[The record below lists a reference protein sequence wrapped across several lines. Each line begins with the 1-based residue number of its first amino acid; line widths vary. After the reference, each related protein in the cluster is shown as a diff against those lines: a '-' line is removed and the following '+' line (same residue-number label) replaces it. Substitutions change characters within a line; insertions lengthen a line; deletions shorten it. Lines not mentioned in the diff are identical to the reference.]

1 MLDFEQY
8 IDIFIDESKEHL
20 QSLNQCLL
28 DYESNTENLETVN
41 EIFRIAHTLKGM
53 SATMG
58 FETIASLT
66 HKMENILDGIRSH
79 KLQTTG
85 EMVDIL
91 FEGLDILEE
100 EVKSIETT
108 GKEKEIDIK
117 NIIARL
123 DDIEKQKP
131 SKAKETIKNTLDSDN
146 SNDSHVLEISQEDKE
161 TIVNVALD
169 MAENGFQIYKLWIK
183 LEKGCMLKAARAFL
197 VFKSL
202 EAKGEIVYSSPSSDD
217 IEDEKFEDSFIVL
230 YSTKL
235 SIEEVEKIVIEVSE
249 VETVEISIYDITKDD
264 VSKSEQSQ
272 VVDVQTNEQII
283 SEDKGNIN
291 LKENKTDI
299 KNEIVKDKK
308 VESDSVTKKSKT
320 GKTVRVD
327 IDRLDNLMN
336 LVSELIIV
344 KTRLEDD
351 EISSNQQNMNDAVE
365 YLERI
370 TTSLHDAVT
379 KVRMVPVER
388 VFNRFP
394 RMVRDLSKDLN
405 KEIELFM
412 AGEETEVDRTVIDEI
427 GDPLIHLL
435 RNSIDHGI
443 EVPEVRLQKGKNEK
457 GKVNL
462 NAYPDGNTVVI
473 EVSDDGAGIN
483 VEKVKQK
490 AIDKGLIT
498 TEQAREMDSNKAAE
512 LIFAPGFS
520 TADKVSDISGRG
532 VGLDVVLTKIEALGG
547 NVEIETEK
555 DKGSRF
561 IIRLPLTLAIIQAL
575 LVIIGDEKYAIPLN
589 NIKEITDI
597 NTEEIRLIEQKEVIL
612 YRDNPLP
619 LLRLSEVLDCKE
631 QNRAQGEATV
641 VIVKK
646 GDKEIGLI
654 IDSLI
659 GQQEIVIKS
668 LGRYLNFVKEIAGAT
683 ILGNGGVALIID
695 TNSLF

>member
-1 MLDFEQY
+1 MLDLEQY
-8 IDIFIDESKEHL
+8 IDIFIEESKEHL
-20 QSLNQCLL
+20 QNLNQCLL
-28 DYESNTENLETVN
+28 DYETNTEKLETVN

-79 KLQTTG
+79 KLKTTP

-108 GKEKEIDIK
+108 GKEKVIDIQ

-123 DDIEKQKP
+123 DNIENPKDKVEKNAKP
-131 SKAKETIKNTLDSDN
+131 KVEENTDDFQIG
-146 SNDSHVLEISQEDKE
+146 EEDKE
-161 TIVNVALD
+161 VIMNVAADL
-169 MAENGFQIYKLWIK
+169 AEKGFKLFKVWVK
-183 LEKGCMLKAARAFL
+183 LEDACMLKAARAFL
-197 VFKSL
+197 VFKTL
-202 EAKGEIVYSSPSSDD
+202 ESKGEIVYSHPSSDD
-217 IEDEKFEDSFIVL
+217 IEDEQFEDFFTVL
-230 YSTKL
+230 FSTKL
-235 SIEEVEKIVIEVSE
+235 SEKEISELVLDVSE
-249 VETVEISIYDITKDD
+249 VETAKVNLYDITTIKNQEEHVEIQEIDKLASNNLD
-264 VSKSEQSQ
+264 QDNNLLEKSA
-272 VVDVQTNEQII
+272 
-283 SEDKGNIN
+283 DK
-291 LKENKTDI
+291 NKDI
-299 KNEIVKDKK
+299 KK
-308 VESDSVTKKSKT
+308 SDTETTSKKSKA

-351 EISSNQQNMNDAVE
+351 EISSDQQNMSEAVE

-394 RMVRDLSKDLN
+394 RMVRDLSRDLN

-412 AGEETEVDRTVIDEI
+412 KGEETEVDRTVIDEI

-443 EVPEVRLQKGKNEK
+443 EVPEVRLQKGKSEK
-457 GKVNL
+457 GRVNL

-490 AIDKGLIT
+490 AIEKGLIT
-498 TEQAREMDSNKAAE
+498 IEQAREMDSNKAAE
-512 LIFAPGFS
+512 MIFAPGFS
-520 TADKVSDISGRG
+520 TADKVSDVSGRG

-575 LVIIGDEKYAIPLN
+575 LVVIGNEKYAIPLN

-597 NTEEIRLIEQKEVIL
+597 NTKEIRLIEQKEVIL

-619 LLRLSEVLDCKE
+619 LLRLSQALDCKD
-631 QNRAQGEATV
+631 QNKTEVEVTV

-659 GQQEIVIKS
+659 GQQEIVIKA

>member
-20 QSLNQCLL
+20 QNLNQCLL
-28 DYESNTENLETVN
+28 DYEANTENLETVN

-79 KLQTTG
+79 KLQTTP

-100 EVKSIETT
+100 EVKSIETS

-117 NIIARL
+117 NIISRL
-123 DDIEKQKP
+123 DDIENQRAGSAKAPIK
-131 SKAKETIKNTLDSDN
+131 SKADSVDN
-146 SNDSHVLEISQEDKE
+146 HELEISEEDRD
-161 TIVNVALD
+161 TIISVAAD
-169 MAENGFQIYKLWIK
+169 MAENGFKVFKLWIK
-183 LEKGCMLKAARAFL
+183 LEDGCMLKAARAFL

-202 EAKGEIVYSSPSSDD
+202 ESKGEIVYSSPSSDD
-217 IEDEKFEDSFIVL
+217 IEDEKFEDSFTVL
-230 YSTKL
+230 YSSKL
-235 SIEEVEKIVIEVSE
+235 SSDEVEKIVMEVSE
-249 VETVEISIYDITKDD
+249 IEKVEISIFDISKATI
-264 VSKSEQSQ
+264 SKSENIESIKSM
-272 VVDVQTNEQII
+272 DDNEAQF
-283 SEDKGNIN
+283 EELTKNIN
-291 LKENKTDI
+291 LENKSDT
-299 KNEIVKDKK
+299 KNDSNQDKQA
-308 VESDSVTKKSKT
+308 EGDAGSKKNKT

-412 AGEETEVDRTVIDEI
+412 SGEETEVDRTVIDEI

-443 EVPEVRLQKGKNEK
+443 EIPEVRLEK
-457 GKVNL
+457 GKKEKGRVNL

-483 VEKVKQK
+483 VDKVKQK

-498 TEQAREMDSNKAAE
+498 AEQAREMDANKAAE

-575 LVIIGDEKYAIPLN
+575 LVIVGEEKYAIPLN

-631 QNRAQGEATV
+631 QKRTQGEATV

-668 LGRYLNFVKEIAGAT
+668 LGRYLNFVKQIAGAT

>member
-20 QSLNQCLL
+20 QNLNQCLL
-28 DYESNTENLETVN
+28 DYEANTENLETVN

-79 KLQTTG
+79 KLQTTP

-100 EVKSIETT
+100 EVKSIETS

-117 NIIARL
+117 NIISRL
-123 DDIEKQKP
+123 DDIENQRAGSAKAPIK
-131 SKAKETIKNTLDSDN
+131 SKADSVDN
-146 SNDSHVLEISQEDKE
+146 HELEISEEDRD
-161 TIVNVALD
+161 TIISVAAD
-169 MAENGFQIYKLWIK
+169 MAENGFKVFKLWIK
-183 LEKGCMLKAARAFL
+183 LEDGCMLKAARAFL

-202 EAKGEIVYSSPSSDD
+202 ESKGEIVYSSPSSDD
-217 IEDEKFEDSFIVL
+217 IEDEKFEDSFTVL
-230 YSTKL
+230 YSSKL
-235 SIEEVEKIVIEVSE
+235 SSDEVEKIVMEVSE
-249 VETVEISIYDITKDD
+249 IEKVEISIFDISKATI
-264 VSKSEQSQ
+264 SKSENIESIKSM
-272 VVDVQTNEQII
+272 DDNEAQF
-283 SEDKGNIN
+283 EELTKNIN
-291 LKENKTDI
+291 LENKSDT
-299 KNEIVKDKK
+299 KNDSNQDKQA
-308 VESDSVTKKSKT
+308 EGDAGAKKNKT

-412 AGEETEVDRTVIDEI
+412 SGEETEVDRTVIDEI

-443 EVPEVRLQKGKNEK
+443 EIPEVRLEK
-457 GKVNL
+457 GKKEKGRVNL

-483 VEKVKQK
+483 VDKVKQK

-498 TEQAREMDSNKAAE
+498 AEQAREMDANKAAE

-575 LVIIGDEKYAIPLN
+575 LVIVGEEKYAIPLN

-631 QNRAQGEATV
+631 QKRTQGEATV

-668 LGRYLNFVKEIAGAT
+668 LGRYLNFVKQIAGAT

>member
-20 QSLNQCLL
+20 QNLNQCLL
-28 DYESNTENLETVN
+28 DYEANTENLETVN

-79 KLQTTG
+79 KLQTTP

-100 EVKSIETT
+100 EVKSIETS

-117 NIIARL
+117 NIISRL
-123 DDIEKQKP
+123 DDIENQRAGSAKAPIK
-131 SKAKETIKNTLDSDN
+131 SKADSVDN
-146 SNDSHVLEISQEDKE
+146 HELEISEEDRD
-161 TIVNVALD
+161 TIISVAAD
-169 MAENGFQIYKLWIK
+169 MAENGFKVFKLWIK
-183 LEKGCMLKAARAFL
+183 LEDGCMLKAARAFL

-202 EAKGEIVYSSPSSDD
+202 ESKGEIVYSSPSSDD
-217 IEDEKFEDSFIVL
+217 IEDEKFEDSFTVL
-230 YSTKL
+230 YSSKL
-235 SIEEVEKIVIEVSE
+235 SSDEVEKIVMKVSE
-249 VETVEISIYDITKDD
+249 IEKVEISIFDISKATI
-264 VSKSEQSQ
+264 SKSENIESIKTM
-272 VVDVQTNEQII
+272 DDNEAQF
-283 SEDKGNIN
+283 EELTKNIN
-291 LKENKTDI
+291 LENKSDT
-299 KNEIVKDKK
+299 KNDSNQDKQA
-308 VESDSVTKKSKT
+308 EGDAGAKKNKT

-412 AGEETEVDRTVIDEI
+412 SGEETEVDRTVIDEI

-443 EVPEVRLQKGKNEK
+443 EIPEVRLEK
-457 GKVNL
+457 GKKEKGRVNL

-483 VEKVKQK
+483 VDKVKQK

-498 TEQAREMDSNKAAE
+498 AEQAREMDANKAAE

-575 LVIIGDEKYAIPLN
+575 LVIVGEEKYAIPLN

-631 QNRAQGEATV
+631 QKRAQGEATV

-668 LGRYLNFVKEIAGAT
+668 LGRYLNFVKQIAGAT

>member
-8 IDIFIDESKEHL
+8 VDIFIDESKEHL

-28 DYESNTENLETVN
+28 NFEENRENLETVN

-58 FETIASLT
+58 FEVIASLT
-66 HKMENILDGIRSH
+66 HKMENILDGIRGQ
-79 KLQTTG
+79 KLYAEQ
-85 EMVDIL
+85 EIVDIL

-100 EVKSIETT
+100 QIKAIESE
-108 GKEKEIDIK
+108 GKEKSIDITD
-117 NIIARL
+117 IIKRL
-123 DDIEKQKP
+123 EIIEKGGNPLKKETP
-131 SKAKETIKNTLDSDN
+131 SQSSKIEQTSGISISSEDLETIKS
-146 SNDSHVLEISQEDKE
+146 
-161 TIVNVALD
+161 VAGE
-169 MAENGFQIYKLWIK
+169 MS
-183 LEKGCMLKAARAFL
+183 EKGFKIHSLQIELEPNCMLKAARAFL

-202 EAKGEIVYSSPSSDD
+202 EENGEIVYSDPSSDD
-217 IEDEKFEDSFIVL
+217 IEDEKFESSFTL
-230 YSTKL
+230 LFSSTLPQEDIKKL
-235 SIEEVEKIVIEVSE
+235 IMDVSE
-249 VETVEISIYDITKDD
+249 VKSVVIAEYDINT
-264 VSKSEQSQ
+264 SKLSQ
-272 VVDVQTNEQII
+272 EIHVNNEKEII
-283 SEDKGNIN
+283 NEANNI
-291 LKENKTDI
+291 E
-299 KNEIVKDKK
+299 KNETLLEENEGKEKIEKK
-308 VESDSVTKKSKT
+308 NKAA
-320 GKTVRVD
+320 KTVRVD

-351 EISSNQQNMNDAVE
+351 EISSDEQSMGEAVE

-394 RMVRDLSKDLN
+394 RMIRDLSKDLN
-405 KEIELFM
+405 KEIELHM
-412 AGEETEVDRTVIDEI
+412 SGEETEVDRTVIDEI

-443 EVPEVRLQKGKNEK
+443 ETPEKRLEKGKSEK

-462 NAYPDGNTVVI
+462 IAYPDGNTVVI

-483 VEKVKQK
+483 VEKVKQI
-490 AIDKGLIT
+490 AISREIIT
-498 TEQAREMDSNKAAE
+498 SEQAKELDINRAAE
-512 LIFAPGFS
+512 LIFEPGFS
-520 TADKVSDISGRG
+520 TADKISDISGRG
-532 VGLDVVLTKIEALGG
+532 VGLDVVKTKIEALGG
-547 NVEIETEK
+547 NVEIETET
-555 DKGSRF
+555 DKGSKF

-575 LVIIGDEKYAIPLN
+575 LVIVGGEKYAIPLN
-589 NIKEITDI
+589 NIKEITSID
-597 NTEEIRLIEQKEVIL
+597 TKGIRLVEKKEMIL
-612 YRDNPLP
+612 YRGNTLP
-619 LLRLSEVLDCKE
+619 LVRLSEALMCAEIKE
-631 QNRAQGEATV
+631 LEDEATV

-646 GDKEIGLI
+646 GEREIGLI
-654 IDSLI
+654 VDNLI

-668 LGRYLNFVKEIAGAT
+668 LGKYLSFVNQIAGAT

>member
-20 QSLNQCLL
+20 QNLNQCLL
-28 DYESNTENLETVN
+28 DYEANTENLETVN

-79 KLQTTG
+79 KLQTTP

-100 EVKSIETT
+100 EVKSIETS

-117 NIIARL
+117 NIISRL
-123 DDIEKQKP
+123 DDIENQRAGSAKAPIK
-131 SKAKETIKNTLDSDN
+131 SKIDSVDN
-146 SNDSHVLEISQEDKE
+146 HELEISEEDRD
-161 TIVNVALD
+161 TIISVAAD
-169 MAENGFQIYKLWIK
+169 MAENGFKVFKLWIK
-183 LEKGCMLKAARAFL
+183 LEDGCMLKAARAFL

-202 EAKGEIVYSSPSSDD
+202 ESKGEIVYSSPSSDD
-217 IEDEKFEDSFIVL
+217 IEDEKFEDSFTVL
-230 YSTKL
+230 YSSKL
-235 SIEEVEKIVIEVSE
+235 SSDEVEKIVMEVSE
-249 VETVEISIYDITKDD
+249 IEKVEISIFDISKATI
-264 VSKSEQSQ
+264 SKSENIESIKSM
-272 VVDVQTNEQII
+272 DDNEAQF
-283 SEDKGNIN
+283 EELTKNIN
-291 LKENKTDI
+291 LENKSDT
-299 KNEIVKDKK
+299 KNDSNQDKQA
-308 VESDSVTKKSKT
+308 EGDAASKKNKT

-412 AGEETEVDRTVIDEI
+412 SGEETEVDRTVIDEI

-443 EVPEVRLQKGKNEK
+443 EIPEVRLEK
-457 GKVNL
+457 GKKEKGRVNL

-483 VEKVKQK
+483 VDKVKQK

-498 TEQAREMDSNKAAE
+498 AEQAREMDANKAAE

-575 LVIIGDEKYAIPLN
+575 LVIVGEEKYAIPLN

-631 QNRAQGEATV
+631 QKRAQGEATV

-668 LGRYLNFVKEIAGAT
+668 LGRYLNFVKQIAGAT

>member
-20 QSLNQCLL
+20 QNLNQCLL
-28 DYESNTENLETVN
+28 DYEANTENLETVN

-79 KLQTTG
+79 KLQTTP

-100 EVKSIETT
+100 EVKSIETS

-117 NIIARL
+117 NIISRL
-123 DDIEKQKP
+123 DDIENQRAGSAKAPIK
-131 SKAKETIKNTLDSDN
+131 SKADSVDN
-146 SNDSHVLEISQEDKE
+146 HELEISEEDRD
-161 TIVNVALD
+161 TIISVAAD
-169 MAENGFQIYKLWIK
+169 MAENGFKVFKLWIK
-183 LEKGCMLKAARAFL
+183 LEDGCMLKAARAFL

-202 EAKGEIVYSSPSSDD
+202 ESKGEIVYSSPSSDD
-217 IEDEKFEDSFIVL
+217 IEDEKFEDSFTVL
-230 YSTKL
+230 YSSKL
-235 SIEEVEKIVIEVSE
+235 SSDEVEKIVMEVSE
-249 VETVEISIYDITKDD
+249 IEKVEISIFDISKATI
-264 VSKSEQSQ
+264 SKSENIESIKSM
-272 VVDVQTNEQII
+272 DDNETQF
-283 SEDKGNIN
+283 EELTKNIN
-291 LKENKTDI
+291 LENKSDT
-299 KNEIVKDKK
+299 KNDSNQDKQA
-308 VESDSVTKKSKT
+308 EGDAASKKNKT

-412 AGEETEVDRTVIDEI
+412 SGEETEVDRTVIDEI

-443 EVPEVRLQKGKNEK
+443 EIPEVRLEK
-457 GKVNL
+457 GKKEKGRVNL

-483 VEKVKQK
+483 VDKVKQK

-498 TEQAREMDSNKAAE
+498 AEQAREMDANKAAE

-575 LVIIGDEKYAIPLN
+575 LVIVGEEKYAIPLN

-631 QNRAQGEATV
+631 QKRAQGEATV

-668 LGRYLNFVKEIAGAT
+668 LGRYLNFVKQIAGAT

>member
-20 QSLNQCLL
+20 QNLNQCLL
-28 DYESNTENLETVN
+28 DYEANTENLETVN

-79 KLQTTG
+79 KLQTTP

-100 EVKSIETT
+100 EVKSIETS

-117 NIIARL
+117 NIISRL
-123 DDIEKQKP
+123 DDIENQRAGSAKAPIK
-131 SKAKETIKNTLDSDN
+131 SKVDSVDN
-146 SNDSHVLEISQEDKE
+146 HELEISEEDRD
-161 TIVNVALD
+161 TIISVAAD
-169 MAENGFQIYKLWIK
+169 MAENGFKVFKLWIK
-183 LEKGCMLKAARAFL
+183 LEDGCMLKAARAFL

-202 EAKGEIVYSSPSSDD
+202 ESKGEIVYSSPSSDD
-217 IEDEKFEDSFIVL
+217 IEDEKFEDSFTVL
-230 YSTKL
+230 YSSKL
-235 SIEEVEKIVIEVSE
+235 SSDEVEKIVMEVSE
-249 VETVEISIYDITKDD
+249 IEKVEISIFDISKATI
-264 VSKSEQSQ
+264 SKSENIESIKSM
-272 VVDVQTNEQII
+272 DDNEAQF
-283 SEDKGNIN
+283 EELTKNIN
-291 LKENKTDI
+291 LENKSDT
-299 KNEIVKDKK
+299 KNDSNQDKQA
-308 VESDSVTKKSKT
+308 EGDAGAKKNKT

-412 AGEETEVDRTVIDEI
+412 SGEETEVDRTVIDEI

-443 EVPEVRLQKGKNEK
+443 EIPEVRLEK
-457 GKVNL
+457 GKKEKGRVNL

-483 VEKVKQK
+483 VDKVKQK

-498 TEQAREMDSNKAAE
+498 AEQAREMDANKAAE

-575 LVIIGDEKYAIPLN
+575 LVIVGEEKYAIPLN

-619 LLRLSEVLDCKE
+619 LLRLSEVLDFKE
-631 QNRAQGEATV
+631 QKRAQGEATV

-668 LGRYLNFVKEIAGAT
+668 LGRYLNFVKQIAGAT

>member
-20 QSLNQCLL
+20 QNLNQCLL
-28 DYESNTENLETVN
+28 DYEANTENLETVN

-79 KLQTTG
+79 KLQTTP

-100 EVKSIETT
+100 EVKSIETS

-117 NIIARL
+117 NIISRL
-123 DDIEKQKP
+123 DDIENQRAGSAKAP
-131 SKAKETIKNTLDSDN
+131 IKAKIDSVDN
-146 SNDSHVLEISQEDKE
+146 HELEISEEDRD
-161 TIVNVALD
+161 TIISVAAD
-169 MAENGFQIYKLWIK
+169 MAENGFKVFKLWIK
-183 LEKGCMLKAARAFL
+183 LEDGCMLKAARAFL

-202 EAKGEIVYSSPSSDD
+202 ESKGEIVYSSPSSDD
-217 IEDEKFEDSFIVL
+217 IEDEKFENSFTVL
-230 YSTKL
+230 YSSKL
-235 SIEEVEKIVIEVSE
+235 SSDEVEKIVMEVSE
-249 VETVEISIYDITKDD
+249 IENVEISLFDISKATIN
-264 VSKSEQSQ
+264 KSENIESIKSKDENQNQ
-272 VVDVQTNEQII
+272 LEEINQNII
-283 SEDKGNIN
+283 V
-291 LKENKTDI
+291 ENKSDT
-299 KNEIVKDKK
+299 K
-308 VESDSVTKKSKT
+308 SDSNQDKQSEGDAASKKNKT

-412 AGEETEVDRTVIDEI
+412 SGEETEVDRTVIDEI

-443 EVPEVRLQKGKNEK
+443 ELPEVRLEK
-457 GKVNL
+457 GKKEKGRVNL

-498 TEQAREMDSNKAAE
+498 AEQAREMDANKAAE

-575 LVIIGDEKYAIPLN
+575 LVIVGEEKYAIPLN

-631 QNRAQGEATV
+631 QKRAQGEATV

-668 LGRYLNFVKEIAGAT
+668 LGRYLNFVKQIAGAT

>member
-20 QSLNQCLL
+20 QNLNQCLL
-28 DYESNTENLETVN
+28 DYEANTENLETVN

-79 KLQTTG
+79 KLQTTP

-100 EVKSIETT
+100 EVKSIETS

-117 NIIARL
+117 NIISRL
-123 DDIEKQKP
+123 DDIENQRAGSAKAPIK
-131 SKAKETIKNTLDSDN
+131 SKVDSVDN
-146 SNDSHVLEISQEDKE
+146 HELEISEEDRD
-161 TIVNVALD
+161 TIISVAAD
-169 MAENGFQIYKLWIK
+169 MAENGFKVFKLWIK
-183 LEKGCMLKAARAFL
+183 LEDGCMLKAARAFL

-202 EAKGEIVYSSPSSDD
+202 ESKGEIVYSSPSSDD
-217 IEDEKFEDSFIVL
+217 IEDEKFEDSFTVL
-230 YSTKL
+230 YSSKL
-235 SIEEVEKIVIEVSE
+235 SSDEVEKIVMEVSE
-249 VETVEISIYDITKDD
+249 IEKVEISIFDISKATI
-264 VSKSEQSQ
+264 SKSENIESIKTM
-272 VVDVQTNEQII
+272 DDNEAQF
-283 SEDKGNIN
+283 EELTKNIN
-291 LKENKTDI
+291 LENKSDT
-299 KNEIVKDKK
+299 KNDSNQDKQA
-308 VESDSVTKKSKT
+308 EGDAGSKKNKT

-412 AGEETEVDRTVIDEI
+412 SGEETEVDRTVIDEI

-443 EVPEVRLQKGKNEK
+443 EIPEVRLEK
-457 GKVNL
+457 GKKEKGRVNL

-483 VEKVKQK
+483 VDKVKQK

-498 TEQAREMDSNKAAE
+498 AEQAREMDANKAAE

-575 LVIIGDEKYAIPLN
+575 LVIVGEEKYAIPLN

-631 QNRAQGEATV
+631 QKRAQGEATV

-668 LGRYLNFVKEIAGAT
+668 LGRYLNFVKQIAGAT

>member
-20 QSLNQCLL
+20 QNLNQCLL
-28 DYESNTENLETVN
+28 DYEANTENLETVN

-79 KLQTTG
+79 KLQTTP

-100 EVKSIETT
+100 EVKSIETS

-117 NIIARL
+117 NIISRL
-123 DDIEKQKP
+123 DDIENQRAGSAKAPIK
-131 SKAKETIKNTLDSDN
+131 SKADSVDN
-146 SNDSHVLEISQEDKE
+146 HELEISEEDRD
-161 TIVNVALD
+161 TIISVAAD
-169 MAENGFQIYKLWIK
+169 MAENGFKVFKLWIK
-183 LEKGCMLKAARAFL
+183 LEDGCMLKAARAFL

-202 EAKGEIVYSSPSSDD
+202 ESKGEIVYSSPSSDD
-217 IEDEKFEDSFIVL
+217 IEDEKFEDSFTVL
-230 YSTKL
+230 YSSKL
-235 SIEEVEKIVIEVSE
+235 SSDEVEKIVMEVSE
-249 VETVEISIYDITKDD
+249 IEKVEISIFDISKATI
-264 VSKSEQSQ
+264 SKSESIESIKSM
-272 VVDVQTNEQII
+272 DDNEAQF
-283 SEDKGNIN
+283 EELTKNIN
-291 LKENKTDI
+291 VENKSDA
-299 KNEIVKDKK
+299 K
-308 VESDSVTKKSKT
+308 SDSNQDKQVEGDAGSKKNKT

-412 AGEETEVDRTVIDEI
+412 SGEETEVDRTVIDEI

-443 EVPEVRLQKGKNEK
+443 EIPEVRLEK
-457 GKVNL
+457 GKKEKGRVNL

-483 VEKVKQK
+483 VDKVKQK

-498 TEQAREMDSNKAAE
+498 AEQAREMDANKAAE

-575 LVIIGDEKYAIPLN
+575 LVIVGEEKYAIPLN

-631 QNRAQGEATV
+631 QKRTQGEATV

-668 LGRYLNFVKEIAGAT
+668 LGRYLNFVKQIAGAT

>member
-20 QSLNQCLL
+20 QNLNQCLL
-28 DYESNTENLETVN
+28 DYEANTENLETVN

-79 KLQTTG
+79 KLQTTP

-100 EVKSIETT
+100 EVKSIETS

-117 NIIARL
+117 NIISRL
-123 DDIEKQKP
+123 DDIENQRAGSAKAPIK
-131 SKAKETIKNTLDSDN
+131 SKVDSVDN
-146 SNDSHVLEISQEDKE
+146 HELEISEEDRD
-161 TIVNVALD
+161 TIISVAAD
-169 MAENGFQIYKLWIK
+169 MAENGFKVFKLWIK
-183 LEKGCMLKAARAFL
+183 LEDGCMLKAARAFL

-202 EAKGEIVYSSPSSDD
+202 ESKGEIVYSSPSSDD
-217 IEDEKFEDSFIVL
+217 IEDEKFEDSFTVL
-230 YSTKL
+230 YSSKL
-235 SIEEVEKIVIEVSE
+235 SSDEVEKIVMEVSE
-249 VETVEISIYDITKDD
+249 IEKVEISIFDISKATI
-264 VSKSEQSQ
+264 SKSENIESIKSM
-272 VVDVQTNEQII
+272 DDNEAQF
-283 SEDKGNIN
+283 EELTKNIN
-291 LKENKTDI
+291 LENKSDT
-299 KNEIVKDKK
+299 KNDSNQDKQA
-308 VESDSVTKKSKT
+308 EGDAASKKNKT

-412 AGEETEVDRTVIDEI
+412 SGEETEVDRTVIDEI

-443 EVPEVRLQKGKNEK
+443 EIPEVRLEK
-457 GKVNL
+457 GKKEKGRVNL

-483 VEKVKQK
+483 VDKVKQK

-498 TEQAREMDSNKAAE
+498 AEQAREMDANKAAE

-575 LVIIGDEKYAIPLN
+575 LVIVGEEKYAIPLN

-631 QNRAQGEATV
+631 QKRTQGEATV

-668 LGRYLNFVKEIAGAT
+668 LGRYLNFVKQIAGAT

>member
-1 MLDFEQY
+1 MLDLEQY
-8 IDIFIDESKEHL
+8 IDIFIEESKEHL
-20 QSLNQCLL
+20 QNLNQCLL
-28 DYESNTENLETVN
+28 DYETNTEKLETVN

-79 KLQTTG
+79 KLKTTP

-108 GKEKEIDIK
+108 GKEKVIDIQ

-123 DDIEKQKP
+123 DNIENPKDKVEKNAKP
-131 SKAKETIKNTLDSDN
+131 KVEENTDDFQIG
-146 SNDSHVLEISQEDKE
+146 EEDKE
-161 TIVNVALD
+161 VIMNVAADL
-169 MAENGFQIYKLWIK
+169 AEKGFKLFKVWVK
-183 LEKGCMLKAARAFL
+183 LEDACMLKAARAFL
-197 VFKSL
+197 VFKTL
-202 EAKGEIVYSSPSSDD
+202 ESKGEIVYSHPSSDD
-217 IEDEKFEDSFIVL
+217 IEDEQFEDFFTVL
-230 YSTKL
+230 FSTKL
-235 SIEEVEKIVIEVSE
+235 SEKEISELVLDVSE
-249 VETVEISIYDITKDD
+249 VETAKVNLYDITTIKNQEEHVEIQEIDKLASNNLD
-264 VSKSEQSQ
+264 QDNNLLEKSA
-272 VVDVQTNEQII
+272 
-283 SEDKGNIN
+283 DK
-291 LKENKTDI
+291 NKDI
-299 KNEIVKDKK
+299 KK
-308 VESDSVTKKSKT
+308 SDTETTSKKSKA

-351 EISSNQQNMNDAVE
+351 EISSDQQNMSEAVE

-394 RMVRDLSKDLN
+394 RMVRDLSRDLN

-412 AGEETEVDRTVIDEI
+412 KGEETEVDRTVIDEI

-443 EVPEVRLQKGKNEK
+443 EVPEVRLQKGKSEK
-457 GKVNL
+457 GRVNL

-490 AIDKGLIT
+490 AIEKGLIT
-498 TEQAREMDSNKAAE
+498 VEQAREMDSNKAAE
-512 LIFAPGFS
+512 MIFAPGFS
-520 TADKVSDISGRG
+520 TADKVSDVSGRG

-575 LVIIGDEKYAIPLN
+575 LVVIGNEKYAIPLN

-597 NTEEIRLIEQKEVIL
+597 NTKEIRLIEQKEVIL

-619 LLRLSEVLDCKE
+619 LLRLSQALDCKD
-631 QNRAQGEATV
+631 QNKTEGEVTV

-659 GQQEIVIKS
+659 GQQEIVIKA
-668 LGRYLNFVKEIAGAT
+668 LGRYLNFVREIAGAT

>member
-20 QSLNQCLL
+20 QNLNQCLL
-28 DYESNTENLETVN
+28 DYEANTENLETVN

-79 KLQTTG
+79 KLQTTP

-100 EVKSIETT
+100 EVKSIETS

-117 NIIARL
+117 NIISRL
-123 DDIEKQKP
+123 DDIENQRAGSAKAPIK
-131 SKAKETIKNTLDSDN
+131 SKADSVDN
-146 SNDSHVLEISQEDKE
+146 HELEISEEDRD
-161 TIVNVALD
+161 TIISVAAD
-169 MAENGFQIYKLWIK
+169 MAENGFKVFKLWIK
-183 LEKGCMLKAARAFL
+183 LEDGCMLKAARAFL

-202 EAKGEIVYSSPSSDD
+202 ESKGEIVYSSPSSDD
-217 IEDEKFEDSFIVL
+217 IEDEKFEDSFTVL
-230 YSTKL
+230 YSSKL
-235 SIEEVEKIVIEVSE
+235 SSDEVEKIVMEVSE
-249 VETVEISIYDITKDD
+249 IEKVEISIFDISKATI
-264 VSKSEQSQ
+264 SKSESIESIKSM
-272 VVDVQTNEQII
+272 DDNEAQF
-283 SEDKGNIN
+283 EELTKNIN
-291 LKENKTDI
+291 LENKSDT
-299 KNEIVKDKK
+299 KNDSNQDKQA
-308 VESDSVTKKSKT
+308 EGDAASKKNKT

-412 AGEETEVDRTVIDEI
+412 SGEETEVDRTVIDEI

-443 EVPEVRLQKGKNEK
+443 EITEVRLEK
-457 GKVNL
+457 GKKEKGRVNL

-483 VEKVKQK
+483 VDKVKQK

-498 TEQAREMDSNKAAE
+498 AEQAREMDANKAAE

-575 LVIIGDEKYAIPLN
+575 LVIVGEEKYAIPLN

-631 QNRAQGEATV
+631 QKRAQGEATV

-668 LGRYLNFVKEIAGAT
+668 LGRYLNFVKQIAGAT

>member
-20 QSLNQCLL
+20 QNLNQCLL
-28 DYESNTENLETVN
+28 DYEANTENLETVN

-79 KLQTTG
+79 KLQTTP

-100 EVKSIETT
+100 EVKSIETS

-117 NIIARL
+117 NIISRL
-123 DDIEKQKP
+123 DDIENQRAGSAKAPIK
-131 SKAKETIKNTLDSDN
+131 SKVDSVDN
-146 SNDSHVLEISQEDKE
+146 HELEISEEDRD
-161 TIVNVALD
+161 TIISVAAD
-169 MAENGFQIYKLWIK
+169 MAENGFKVFKLWIK
-183 LEKGCMLKAARAFL
+183 LEDGCMLKAARAFL

-202 EAKGEIVYSSPSSDD
+202 ESKGEIVYSSPSSDD
-217 IEDEKFEDSFIVL
+217 IEDEKFEDSFTVL
-230 YSTKL
+230 YSSKL
-235 SIEEVEKIVIEVSE
+235 SSDEVEKIVMEVSE
-249 VETVEISIYDITKDD
+249 IEKVEISIFDISKATI
-264 VSKSEQSQ
+264 SKSENIESIKSM
-272 VVDVQTNEQII
+272 DDNEAQF
-283 SEDKGNIN
+283 EELTKNIN
-291 LKENKTDI
+291 LENKSDT
-299 KNEIVKDKK
+299 KNDSNQDKQA
-308 VESDSVTKKSKT
+308 EGDAASKKNKT

-412 AGEETEVDRTVIDEI
+412 SGEETEVDRTVIDEI

-443 EVPEVRLQKGKNEK
+443 EIPEVRLEK
-457 GKVNL
+457 GKKEKGRVNL

-483 VEKVKQK
+483 VDKVKQK

-498 TEQAREMDSNKAAE
+498 AEQAREMDANKAAE

-575 LVIIGDEKYAIPLN
+575 LVIVGEEKYAIPLN

-631 QNRAQGEATV
+631 QKRAQGEATV

-668 LGRYLNFVKEIAGAT
+668 LGRYLNFVKQIAGAT

>member
-20 QSLNQCLL
+20 QNLNQCLL
-28 DYESNTENLETVN
+28 DYEANTENLETVN

-79 KLQTTG
+79 NLQTTP

-100 EVKSIETT
+100 EVKSIETS

-117 NIIARL
+117 NIISRL
-123 DDIEKQKP
+123 DDIENQRAGSAKAPIK
-131 SKAKETIKNTLDSDN
+131 SKADSVDN
-146 SNDSHVLEISQEDKE
+146 HELEISEEDRD
-161 TIVNVALD
+161 TIISVAAD
-169 MAENGFQIYKLWIK
+169 MAENGFKVFKLWIK
-183 LEKGCMLKAARAFL
+183 LEDGCMLKAARAFL

-202 EAKGEIVYSSPSSDD
+202 ESKGEIVYSSPSSDD
-217 IEDEKFEDSFIVL
+217 IEDEKFEDSFTVL
-230 YSTKL
+230 YSSKL
-235 SIEEVEKIVIEVSE
+235 SSDEVEKIVMEVSE
-249 VETVEISIYDITKDD
+249 IEKVEISIFDISKATI
-264 VSKSEQSQ
+264 SKSENIESIKSM
-272 VVDVQTNEQII
+272 DDNEAQF
-283 SEDKGNIN
+283 EELTKNIN
-291 LKENKTDI
+291 LENKSDT
-299 KNEIVKDKK
+299 KNDSNQDKQA
-308 VESDSVTKKSKT
+308 EGDAGAKKNKT

-412 AGEETEVDRTVIDEI
+412 SGEETEVDRTVIDEI

-443 EVPEVRLQKGKNEK
+443 EIPEVRLEK
-457 GKVNL
+457 GKKEKGRVNL

-483 VEKVKQK
+483 VDKVKQK

-498 TEQAREMDSNKAAE
+498 AEQAREMDANKAAE

-575 LVIIGDEKYAIPLN
+575 LVIVGEEKYAIPLN

-631 QNRAQGEATV
+631 QKRAQGEATV

-668 LGRYLNFVKEIAGAT
+668 LGRYLNFVKQIAGAT

>member
-20 QSLNQCLL
+20 QNLNQCLL
-28 DYESNTENLETVN
+28 DYEANTENLETVN

-79 KLQTTG
+79 KLQTTP

-100 EVKSIETT
+100 EVKSIETS

-117 NIIARL
+117 NIISRL
-123 DDIEKQKP
+123 DDIENQRAGSAKAPIK
-131 SKAKETIKNTLDSDN
+131 SKVDSVDN
-146 SNDSHVLEISQEDKE
+146 HELEISEEDRD
-161 TIVNVALD
+161 TIISVAAD
-169 MAENGFQIYKLWIK
+169 MAENGFKVFKLWIK
-183 LEKGCMLKAARAFL
+183 LEDGCMLKAARAFL

-202 EAKGEIVYSSPSSDD
+202 ESKGEIVYSSPSSDD
-217 IEDEKFEDSFIVL
+217 IEDEKFEDSFTVL
-230 YSTKL
+230 YSSKL
-235 SIEEVEKIVIEVSE
+235 SSDEVEKIVMEVSE
-249 VETVEISIYDITKDD
+249 IEKVEISIFDISKATI
-264 VSKSEQSQ
+264 SKSENIESIKTM
-272 VVDVQTNEQII
+272 DDNEAQF
-283 SEDKGNIN
+283 EELTKNIN
-291 LKENKTDI
+291 VENKSDA
-299 KNEIVKDKK
+299 K
-308 VESDSVTKKSKT
+308 SDSNQDKQAEGDAGSKKSKT

-412 AGEETEVDRTVIDEI
+412 SGEETEVDRTVIDEI

-443 EVPEVRLQKGKNEK
+443 EIPEVRLEK
-457 GKVNL
+457 GK
-462 NAYPDGNTVVI
+462 
-473 EVSDDGAGIN
+473 
-483 VEKVKQK
+483 KRK
-490 AIDKGLIT
+490 A
-498 TEQAREMDSNKAAE
+498 E
-512 LIFAPGFS
+512 
-520 TADKVSDISGRG
+520 
-532 VGLDVVLTKIEALGG
+532 
-547 NVEIETEK
+547 
-555 DKGSRF
+555 
-561 IIRLPLTLAIIQAL
+561 
-575 LVIIGDEKYAIPLN
+575 
-589 NIKEITDI
+589 
-597 NTEEIRLIEQKEVIL
+597 
-612 YRDNPLP
+612 
-619 LLRLSEVLDCKE
+619 
-631 QNRAQGEATV
+631 
-641 VIVKK
+641 
-646 GDKEIGLI
+646 
-654 IDSLI
+654 
-659 GQQEIVIKS
+659 
-668 LGRYLNFVKEIAGAT
+668 
-683 ILGNGGVALIID
+683 
-695 TNSLF
+695 

>member
-8 IDIFIDESKEHL
+8 IDIFLDESKEHL
-20 QSLNQCLL
+20 QNLNQCLM
-28 DYESNTENLETVN
+28 TFENNKENFETIN

-79 KLQTTG
+79 KLQADQAV
-85 EMVDIL
+85 VDIL

-100 EVKSIETT
+100 QIKSIESS
-108 GKEKEIDIK
+108 GKEKKTDISDIISRLEVMENPKKTEIV
-117 NIIARL
+117 
-123 DDIEKQKP
+123 
-131 SKAKETIKNTLDSDN
+131 SKKEELILNSINDNTNGETSKIDLKISSEDMETISSVSEELQKDGYN
-146 SNDSHVLEISQEDKE
+146 
-161 TIVNVALD
+161 
-169 MAENGFQIYKLWIK
+169 IYKILVS
-183 LEKGCMLKAARAFL
+183 LEPNCMLKAARAFL
-197 VFKSL
+197 VFKTL
-202 EAKGEIVYSSPSSDD
+202 ESNGEIVYSDPSSDD
-217 IEDEKFEDSFIVL
+217 IEDEKFDLEFTLL
-230 YSTKL
+230 YSTK
-235 SIEEVEKIVIEVSE
+235 IEEEEIKNMILDISEVKSVMTESFSLEKI
-249 VETVEISIYDITKDD
+249 ETYSQPDSNENEEAEDFKMD
-264 VSKSEQSQ
+264 KSE
-272 VVDVQTNEQII
+272 
-283 SEDKGNIN
+283 SEDS
-291 LKENKTDI
+291 
-299 KNEIVKDKK
+299 VK
-308 VESDSVTKKSKT
+308 SDSKKSSDSSGESAAKKNKT

-351 EISSNQQNMNDAVE
+351 EISSDAQNMAEAVE

-394 RMVRDLSKDLN
+394 RMVRDLSRELN

-412 AGEETEVDRTVIDEI
+412 SGEETEVDRTVIDEI
-427 GDPLIHLL
+427 GDPLIHLI
-435 RNSIDHGI
+435 RNSLDHGI
-443 EVPEVRLQKGKNEK
+443 EIPEERIKKGKPEK
-457 GKVNL
+457 GTVSL
-462 NAYPDGNTVVI
+462 IAYPDGNTVVI

-483 VEKVKQK
+483 IPRVREK
-490 AIDKGLIT
+490 AISKGIIT
-498 TEQAREMDSNKAAE
+498 AEQARDMEDKNIAE
-512 LIFAPGFS
+512 LIFDAGFS
-520 TADKVSDISGRG
+520 TADKISDISGRG
-532 VGLDVVLTKIEALGG
+532 VGLDVVKTKIEALGG
-547 NVEIETEK
+547 NVEIETQQNT
-555 DKGSRF
+555 GSSF
-561 IIRLPLTLAIIQAL
+561 VIRLPLTLAIIQAL
-575 LVIIGDEKYAIPLN
+575 LVVIGNEKYAIPLN

-597 NTEEIRLIEQKEVIL
+597 NKNNIRYIEKKEIVL
-612 YRDNPLP
+612 YRDKPLA
-619 LLRLSEVLDCKE
+619 LIRLSSVLDCPI
-631 QNRAQGEATV
+631 QNELAEEMTV

-646 GDKEIGLI
+646 GDKELGLI

-668 LGRYLNFVKEIAGAT
+668 LGKYLNYVKEIAGAT

>member
-20 QSLNQCLL
+20 QNLNQCLL
-28 DYESNTENLETVN
+28 DYEANTENLETVN

-79 KLQTTG
+79 KLQTTP

-100 EVKSIETT
+100 EVKSIETS

-117 NIIARL
+117 NIISRL
-123 DDIEKQKP
+123 DDIENQRAGSAKAPIK
-131 SKAKETIKNTLDSDN
+131 SKADSVDN
-146 SNDSHVLEISQEDKE
+146 HELEISEEDRD
-161 TIVNVALD
+161 TIISVAAD
-169 MAENGFQIYKLWIK
+169 MAENGFKVFKLWIK
-183 LEKGCMLKAARAFL
+183 LEDGCMLKAARAFL

-202 EAKGEIVYSSPSSDD
+202 ESKGEIVYSSPSSDD
-217 IEDEKFEDSFIVL
+217 IEDEKFEDSFTVL
-230 YSTKL
+230 YSSKL
-235 SIEEVEKIVIEVSE
+235 SSDEVEKIVMEVSE
-249 VETVEISIYDITKDD
+249 IEKVEISIFDISKATI
-264 VSKSEQSQ
+264 SKSESIESIKSM
-272 VVDVQTNEQII
+272 DDNEAQF
-283 SEDKGNIN
+283 EELTKNIN
-291 LKENKTDI
+291 LENKSDT
-299 KNEIVKDKK
+299 KNDSNQDKQA
-308 VESDSVTKKSKT
+308 EGDAGSKKNKT

-412 AGEETEVDRTVIDEI
+412 SGEETEVDRTVIDEI

-443 EVPEVRLQKGKNEK
+443 EIPEVRLEK
-457 GKVNL
+457 GKKEKGRVNL

-483 VEKVKQK
+483 VDKVKQK

-498 TEQAREMDSNKAAE
+498 AEQAREMDANKAAE

-575 LVIIGDEKYAIPLN
+575 LVIVGEEKYAIPLN

-631 QNRAQGEATV
+631 QKRTQGEATV

-668 LGRYLNFVKEIAGAT
+668 LGRYLNFVKQIAGAT

>member
-1 MLDFEQY
+1 MLDLEQY
-8 IDIFIDESKEHL
+8 IDIFIEESKEHL
-20 QSLNQCLL
+20 QNLNQCLL
-28 DYESNTENLETVN
+28 DYETNTEKLETVN

-79 KLQTTG
+79 KLKTTP

-108 GKEKEIDIK
+108 GKEKVIDIQ

-123 DDIEKQKP
+123 DNIENPKDKVEKNAKP
-131 SKAKETIKNTLDSDN
+131 KVEENTDDFQIG
-146 SNDSHVLEISQEDKE
+146 EEDKE
-161 TIVNVALD
+161 VIMNVAADL
-169 MAENGFQIYKLWIK
+169 AEKGFKLFKVWVK
-183 LEKGCMLKAARAFL
+183 LEDACMLKAARAFL
-197 VFKSL
+197 VFKTL
-202 EAKGEIVYSSPSSDD
+202 ESKGEIVYSHPSSDD
-217 IEDEKFEDSFIVL
+217 IEDEQFEDFFTVL
-230 YSTKL
+230 FSTKL
-235 SIEEVEKIVIEVSE
+235 SEKEISELVLDVSE
-249 VETVEISIYDITKDD
+249 VETAKVNLYDITTIKNQEEHVEIQEIDKLASNNLD
-264 VSKSEQSQ
+264 QDNNLLEKSA
-272 VVDVQTNEQII
+272 
-283 SEDKGNIN
+283 DK
-291 LKENKTDI
+291 NKDI
-299 KNEIVKDKK
+299 KK
-308 VESDSVTKKSKT
+308 SDTETTSKKSKA

-351 EISSNQQNMNDAVE
+351 EISSDQQNMSEAVE

-394 RMVRDLSKDLN
+394 RMVRDLSRDLN

-412 AGEETEVDRTVIDEI
+412 KGEETEVDRTVIDEI

-443 EVPEVRLQKGKNEK
+443 ELPEARLQKGKSEK
-457 GKVNL
+457 GRVNL

-490 AIDKGLIT
+490 AIEKGLIT
-498 TEQAREMDSNKAAE
+498 IEQAREMDSNKAAE
-512 LIFAPGFS
+512 MIFAPGFS
-520 TADKVSDISGRG
+520 TADKVSDVSGRG

-575 LVIIGDEKYAIPLN
+575 LVVIGNEKYAIPLN

-597 NTEEIRLIEQKEVIL
+597 NTKEIRLIEQKEVIL

-619 LLRLSEVLDCKE
+619 LLRLSQALDCKD
-631 QNRAQGEATV
+631 QNKTEGEVTV

-659 GQQEIVIKS
+659 GQQEIVIKA

>member
-20 QSLNQCLL
+20 QNLNQCLL
-28 DYESNTENLETVN
+28 DYEANTENLETVN

-79 KLQTTG
+79 KLQTTP

-100 EVKSIETT
+100 EVKSIETS

-117 NIIARL
+117 NIISRL
-123 DDIEKQKP
+123 DDIENQRAGSAKAPIK
-131 SKAKETIKNTLDSDN
+131 SKADSVDN
-146 SNDSHVLEISQEDKE
+146 HELEISEEDRD
-161 TIVNVALD
+161 TIISVAAD
-169 MAENGFQIYKLWIK
+169 MAENGFKVFKLWIK
-183 LEKGCMLKAARAFL
+183 LEDGCMLKAARAFL

-202 EAKGEIVYSSPSSDD
+202 ESKGEIVYSSPSSDD
-217 IEDEKFEDSFIVL
+217 IEDEKFEDSFTVL
-230 YSTKL
+230 YSSKL
-235 SIEEVEKIVIEVSE
+235 SSDEVEKIVMEVSE
-249 VETVEISIYDITKDD
+249 IEKVEISIFDISKATI
-264 VSKSEQSQ
+264 SKSENIESIKSM
-272 VVDVQTNEQII
+272 DDNEAQF
-283 SEDKGNIN
+283 EELTKNIN
-291 LKENKTDI
+291 LENKSDT
-299 KNEIVKDKK
+299 KNDSNQDKQA
-308 VESDSVTKKSKT
+308 EGDAASKKNKT

-412 AGEETEVDRTVIDEI
+412 SGEETEVDRTVIDEI

-443 EVPEVRLQKGKNEK
+443 EIPEVRLEK
-457 GKVNL
+457 GKKEKGRVNL

-483 VEKVKQK
+483 VDKVKQK

-498 TEQAREMDSNKAAE
+498 AEQAREMDANKAAE

-575 LVIIGDEKYAIPLN
+575 LVIVGEEKYAIPLN

-631 QNRAQGEATV
+631 QKRTQGEATV

-668 LGRYLNFVKEIAGAT
+668 LGRYLNFVKQIAGAT

>member
-20 QSLNQCLL
+20 QNLNQCLL
-28 DYESNTENLETVN
+28 DYEANTENLETVN

-79 KLQTTG
+79 KLQTTP

-100 EVKSIETT
+100 EVKSIETS

-117 NIIARL
+117 NIISRL
-123 DDIEKQKP
+123 DDIENQRAGSAKAPIK
-131 SKAKETIKNTLDSDN
+131 SKVDSVDN
-146 SNDSHVLEISQEDKE
+146 HELEISEEDRD
-161 TIVNVALD
+161 TIISVAAD
-169 MAENGFQIYKLWIK
+169 MAENGFKVFKLWIK
-183 LEKGCMLKAARAFL
+183 LEDGCMLKAARAFL

-202 EAKGEIVYSSPSSDD
+202 ESKGEIVYSSPSSDD
-217 IEDEKFEDSFIVL
+217 IEDEKFEDSFTVL
-230 YSTKL
+230 YSSKL
-235 SIEEVEKIVIEVSE
+235 SSDEVEKIVMEVSE
-249 VETVEISIYDITKDD
+249 IEKVEISIFDISKATI
-264 VSKSEQSQ
+264 SKSENIESIKSM
-272 VVDVQTNEQII
+272 DDNEAQF
-283 SEDKGNIN
+283 EELTKNIN
-291 LKENKTDI
+291 LENKSDA
-299 KNEIVKDKK
+299 K
-308 VESDSVTKKSKT
+308 SDSNQDKQVEGDAGSKKNKT

-412 AGEETEVDRTVIDEI
+412 SGEETEVDRTVIDEI

-443 EVPEVRLQKGKNEK
+443 EIPEVRLEK
-457 GKVNL
+457 GKKEKGRVNL

-483 VEKVKQK
+483 VDKVKQK

-498 TEQAREMDSNKAAE
+498 AEQAREMDANKAAE

-575 LVIIGDEKYAIPLN
+575 LVIVGEEKYAIPLN

-631 QNRAQGEATV
+631 QKRAQGEATV

-668 LGRYLNFVKEIAGAT
+668 LGRYLNFVKQIAGAT

>member
-20 QSLNQCLL
+20 QNLNQCLL
-28 DYESNTENLETVN
+28 DYEANTENLETVN

-79 KLQTTG
+79 KLQTTP

-100 EVKSIETT
+100 EVKSIETS

-117 NIIARL
+117 NIISRL
-123 DDIEKQKP
+123 DDIENQRAGSAKAPIK
-131 SKAKETIKNTLDSDN
+131 SKVDSVDN
-146 SNDSHVLEISQEDKE
+146 HELEISEEDRD
-161 TIVNVALD
+161 TIISVAAD
-169 MAENGFQIYKLWIK
+169 MAENGFKVFKLWIK
-183 LEKGCMLKAARAFL
+183 LEDGCMLKAARAFL

-202 EAKGEIVYSSPSSDD
+202 ESKGEIVYSSPSSDD
-217 IEDEKFEDSFIVL
+217 IEDEKFEDSFTVL
-230 YSTKL
+230 YSSKL
-235 SIEEVEKIVIEVSE
+235 SSDEVEKIVMEVSE
-249 VETVEISIYDITKDD
+249 IEKVEISIFDISKTTI
-264 VSKSEQSQ
+264 SKSESIESIKSM
-272 VVDVQTNEQII
+272 DDNEAQF
-283 SEDKGNIN
+283 EELTKNIN
-291 LKENKTDI
+291 LENKSDT
-299 KNEIVKDKK
+299 KNDSNQDKQA
-308 VESDSVTKKSKT
+308 EGDAASKKNKT

-412 AGEETEVDRTVIDEI
+412 SGEETEVDRTVIDEI

-443 EVPEVRLQKGKNEK
+443 EIPEVRLEK
-457 GKVNL
+457 GKKEKGRVNL

-483 VEKVKQK
+483 VDKVKQK

-498 TEQAREMDSNKAAE
+498 AEQAREMDANKAAE

-575 LVIIGDEKYAIPLN
+575 LVIVGEEKYAIPLN

-631 QNRAQGEATV
+631 QKRAQGEATV

-668 LGRYLNFVKEIAGAT
+668 LGRYLNFVKQIAGAT